1 MPRKSKALSV
11 IDEQLETL
19 VAERDALVGRIA
31 TLESVR
37 ESVAKTLG
45 GKRKPKEDPRQ
56 LKIPGTT

>member
-11 IDEQLETL
+11 IDNEIEELSIRRDSILE
-19 VAERDALVGRIA
+19 RIS
-31 TLESVR
+31 TLEGVR